1 MIPRR
6 RLLAGLA
13 AAALPLLSSA
23 PAWAEDYT
31 EISYPSGNLRISGY
45 LYRPAGT
52 GPFPT
57 IIYNHGSREGHERQP
72 VPWVRLAGLYLS
84 VGYAVLVLERRGYG
98 KSDGPTWTDAVGR
111 DTTSRFIDRCEA
123 EADDVLAA
131 VDFLGTVPFA
141 DRSRLGIVGWSLG
154 GIVTLFAIARSKAFR
169 VAVDQAGGV
178 LTWRRSAALQTALTD
193 AVRKA
198 SCPVLLLDA
207 ENDAAPEAI
216 PALARVMEAASLPHK
231 MVIYP
236 PYMPA
241 HPTGGIA
248 PGHAVF
254 EADGIPIWGR
264 DAVSFLDSHLKS

>member
-1 MIPRR
+1 VR
-6 RLLAGLA
+6 
-13 AAALPLLSSA
+13 
-23 PAWAEDYT
+23 AEDYT
-31 EISYPSGNLRISGY
+31 EISYLSSNLRISGY

-57 IIYNHGSREGHERQP
+57 IVYNHGSREAHERQP
-72 VPWVRLAGLYLS
+72 VPWVRLAALYVS
-84 VGYAVLVLERRGYG
+84 AGYAVLVTERRGYG

-154 GIVTLFAIARSKAFR
+154 GIVMLFAIARSKAFR
-169 VAVDQAGGV
+169 AAVDQAGGV
-178 LTWRRSAALQTALTD
+178 LTWRRSAALQAALTD
-193 AVRKA
+193 AARRA
-198 SCPVLLLDA
+198 TCPVLLLDA

-216 PALARVMEAASLPHK
+216 PTLARAMEAAALPHT

-236 PYMPA
+236 PYMPP
-241 HPTGGIA
+241 HPTGSVA

-264 DAVSFLDSHLKS
+264 DAVSFLDSYLKS